1 MSERIIVDLRHAL
14 REFTSDV
21 STKVKLPEYVLTEV
35 VNLVFDVII
44 FELEDVHEEPQLHKL
59 GNFYRDHLEPD
70 PRFMQ
75 RFLESFFL
83 LVKNIASQ
91 LRAHGLYAG
100 DGFEYAPELNRNNRS
115 IVVKRFETPFDD

>member
-14 REFTSDV
+14 RDFVHDV
-21 STKVKLPEYVLTEV
+21 GPDVKLPEYVLTEV
-35 VNLVFDVII
+35 VNLVFDIII
-44 FELEDVHEEPQLHKL
+44 FELEDLHEEPQLHKL

-70 PRFMQ
+70 PRFLQ

-83 LVKNIASQ
+83 LVKSIASQ

-100 DGFEYAPELNRNNRS
+100 DGFEFAPESNRNNRS
-115 IVVKRFETPFDD
+115 IVVKRFENPIE

>member
-14 REFTSDV
+14 RDFCEEVGSSV
-21 STKVKLPEYVLTEV
+21 KVPEYVLTEV
-35 VNLVFDVII
+35 VNLVFDIII

-70 PRFMQ
+70 PRFLQ

-83 LVKNIASQ
+83 LVKNIAGQ

-100 DGFEYAPELNRNNRS
+100 DGFEYAPESNRNNRS
-115 IVVKRFETPFDD
+115 IVVKRFENPIR

>member
-14 REFTSDV
+14 RDFCHDIGPE
-21 STKVKLPEYVLTEV
+21 KKLPEYVLTDV
-35 VNLVFDVII
+35 VMMVFDVII

-70 PRFMQ
+70 PRFLQ

-83 LVKNIASQ
+83 LVKSIAAQ
-91 LRAHGLYAG
+91 LRAHDLYAG
-100 DGFEYAPELNRNNRS
+100 DGFEYAPESNTNNRS
-115 IVVKRFETPFDD
+115 IVVKRFENPIK